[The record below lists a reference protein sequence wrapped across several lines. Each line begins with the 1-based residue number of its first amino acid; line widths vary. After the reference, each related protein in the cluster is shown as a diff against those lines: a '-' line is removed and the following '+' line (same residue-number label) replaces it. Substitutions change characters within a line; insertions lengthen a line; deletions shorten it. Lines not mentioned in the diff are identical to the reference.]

1 LDKKIDLKRELLIME
16 IHDISDILVIEIG
29 FQKNNQPGRKKKETD
44 L

>member
-29 FQKNNQPGRKKKETD
+29 FQKKQSNRPKEKRN
-44 L
+44 